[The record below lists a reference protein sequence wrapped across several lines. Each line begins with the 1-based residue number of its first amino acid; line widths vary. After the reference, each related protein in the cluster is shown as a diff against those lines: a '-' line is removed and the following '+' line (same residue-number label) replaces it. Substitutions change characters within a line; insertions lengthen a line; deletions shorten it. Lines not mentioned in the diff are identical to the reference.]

1 MTTPIELFRQPTDVE
16 RALILRLLEP
26 AYPGRDEI
34 RTMLQHVE
42 VRSIDEQGSLKLRPE
57 VPGRVSG
64 VKTIPVEAEANDTD
78 GVIIHVL
85 LHMVHGRPDELEV
98 YKDDSSPIRH
108 MPPPAEFNLIVLPA
122 APWEQGFKGQTE

>member
-64 VKTIPVEAEANDTD
+64 VKTIP
-78 GVIIHVL
+78 
-85 LHMVHGRPDELEV
+85 
-98 YKDDSSPIRH
+98 
-108 MPPPAEFNLIVLPA
+108 
-122 APWEQGFKGQTE
+122 